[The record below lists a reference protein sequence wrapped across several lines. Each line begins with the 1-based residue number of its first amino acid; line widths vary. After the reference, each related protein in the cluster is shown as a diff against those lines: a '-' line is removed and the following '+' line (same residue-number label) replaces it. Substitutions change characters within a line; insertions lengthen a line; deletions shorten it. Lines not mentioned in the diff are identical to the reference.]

1 MQFKRLLLCALIP
14 FLISCAREPKESNF
28 LPDLI
33 THDIVSKQMK
43 KCKTISCVETAY
55 GDALE
60 DRADPKTGLLIKI
73 WKTYD
78 DRPNFFSERSKYKD
92 HIIESSRSLRVY
104 YSGDTIKKYQFM
116 GTVYAMKRGLG
127 GSHAFRLSLRNH
139 TKEEL
144 NSTMIPIVAGESVK
158 LYKEFYNL
166 K

>member
-60 DRADPKTGLLIKI
+60 DRADPKTGLLMIISLKAQ
-73 WKTYD
+73 
-78 DRPNFFSERSKYKD
+78 D
-92 HIIESSRSLRVY
+92 HLECI
-104 YSGDTIKKYQFM
+104 
-116 GTVYAMKRGLG
+116 TVAIPLKSTNLWGLCM
-127 GSHAFRLSLRNH
+127 R
-139 TKEEL
+139 
-144 NSTMIPIVAGESVK
+144 
-158 LYKEFYNL
+158 
-166 K
+166 